1 MGAPSLALGI
11 EVATITRGLP
21 SSSSTLSDC
30 WGAAGDNN
38 TGAEVDIIVV
48 SLKLARG

>member
-1 MGAPSLALGI
+1 MGAPLLALGI